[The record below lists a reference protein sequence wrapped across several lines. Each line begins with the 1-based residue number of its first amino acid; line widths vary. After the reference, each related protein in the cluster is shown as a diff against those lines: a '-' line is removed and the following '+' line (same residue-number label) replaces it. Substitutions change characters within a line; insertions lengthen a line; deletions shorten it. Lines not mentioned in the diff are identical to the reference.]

1 MGEDLRSNLEG
12 MGFTSDQI
20 GAAIAAGI
28 DTMEA
33 AVAFIFDRGTNSAP
47 EVTEK
52 AISTFVNES
61 HPLLTYPDSTA
72 AGAKEKDS
80 GAVSESKPG
89 EKRSGDVALQQKQ
102 GDGVPNP
109 SSAQMRRT
117 DDPSSTQYSDKT
129 AEFAARSNESNWA
142 LPDCGDPKE
151 VLRTAMSEA
160 VGLVNIGNTCYLNS
174 LIQLYYSLPDF
185 RKTIFRFRRRTANGE
200 VLLDE
205 NVLACIKFVEELQTL
220 FAVLALGNQK
230 HADPSGLIDALVKV
244 SGGQLKIGGQEDV
257 SESNQLILDVVERAF
272 ANVGNGQDDTRNPVK
287 SMFTSTFVQELLSDG
302 KVEQKS
308 GGETTSLIIGV
319 SQSDTSDIY
328 CGLDEYAQADVEYR
342 SEPRDDCEAQEN
354 GSGKSGGLTE
364 MKPGKKNVW
373 FTRLSP
379 VVTLYTTRVRYN
391 REINSAEKIDD
402 YLAIDEVLTLD
413 RYMQTNRDAA
423 VQARKKIAE
432 LQKERAS
439 ITKSLNEYHKL
450 KDPMGDGKEPA
461 ESTLTALMRTKK
473 RLESSLNSDKAFEI
487 VDIAHDE
494 ISRAIAVLEDVFAQD
509 YSRTQEWK
517 AKTSK
522 LLAEEGL
529 AYQNL
534 VSEKYALFAVL
545 VHSGAA
551 NSGHYWTYIRSR
563 AEDGGG
569 TGDSGTNVDG
579 NLTWTRFDDMKVRT
593 ATVGEVW
600 KEAEGG
606 GAQPTSAY
614 GLVYVSERTRAQF
627 STQEASEDA
636 MTLLP
641 ESVLTKLF
649 ASNDEFERKVAQ
661 YERDQLLRSFEH
673 EASEIVDWAT
683 AHFMSA
689 GRNREPDCL
698 ISIVDFCLAIYPQ
711 NPEMGLIQA
720 LVTACKLLVQPNGCD
735 LLELCRGALFMR
747 LEKEGS
753 EQPKPTLIDALKLI
767 LQARKLERTWS
778 EPETLDRAYSVLFDG
793 KGFIE
798 VIEPLEIARKTYRAA
813 LRRLS
818 LVASAS
824 KATRTG
830 AWAKAIGLWTNVLRG
845 SYRENSALPFE
856 VFEDL
861 EKNEKLQFLSLE
873 NYSRDALSICL
884 LCATDFEVRGLVKGS
899 PMTPVVEAAR
909 LIQHCLRSFYPAES
923 TVSTV
928 VGKVWLDRIQTAG
941 NPKEFSE
948 IVGEYLEPSMA
959 MTTEP
964 PPALDV
970 DAKSEMDA
978 IEKGSETAI
987 RVDDFMNACNESI
1000 GVVKD
1005 HVKED
1010 LEQPI
1015 RLHEAAQ
1022 KLISAD

>member
-1 MGEDLRSNLEG
+1 
-12 MGFTSDQI
+12 
-20 GAAIAAGI
+20 
-28 DTMEA
+28 
-33 AVAFIFDRGTNSAP
+33 
-47 EVTEK
+47 
-52 AISTFVNES
+52 
-61 HPLLTYPDSTA
+61 
-72 AGAKEKDS
+72 
-80 GAVSESKPG
+80 
-89 EKRSGDVALQQKQ
+89 
-102 GDGVPNP
+102 
-109 SSAQMRRT
+109 MRRT
-117 DDPSSTQYSDKT
+117 DDRSSTQYSGKT
-129 AEFAARSNESNWA
+129 AEFAAGPNESKWA
-142 LPDCGDPKE
+142 LPDCTDPKE
-151 VLRTAMSEA
+151 VLRTTMSDA

-185 RKTIFRFRRRTANGE
+185 RRTIFGFRRRTANEE
-200 VLLDE
+200 VSLDK
-205 NVLACIKFVEELQTL
+205 NVLACMKFVEELQTL

-230 HADPSGLIDALVKV
+230 HADPSGLIDALVQV

-272 ANVGNGQDDTRNPVK
+272 AHVGNGQDDTPNPVK

-319 SQSDTSDIY
+319 SQSDASDIY
-328 CGLDEYAQADVEYR
+328 WGLDEYAQADVEYR
-342 SEPRDDCEAQEN
+342 SEPRDECEAQEN
-354 GSGKSGGLTE
+354 GSGKAGGLTE
-364 MKPGKKNVW
+364 MKPVKKNIW

-402 YLAIDEVLTLD
+402 YLAIYEVLALD
-413 RYMQTNRDAA
+413 RYMQANRDAA
-423 VQARKKIAE
+423 VQARGRIAE
-432 LQKERAS
+432 LKKERAS
-439 ITKSLNEYHKL
+439 ITQSLNEYLML

-473 RLESSLNSDKAFEI
+473 RLESSLNGDKAFEI
-487 VDIAHDE
+487 VDIADSE
-494 ISRAIAVLEDVFAQD
+494 ISRAIAVLDDVFAQD
-509 YSRTQEWK
+509 YKRTQQWK
-517 AKTSK
+517 TKTSE

-529 AYQNL
+529 VYQNL

-563 AEDGGG
+563 VEDGER
-569 TGDSGTNVDG
+569 TGQCDTNVEDG
-579 NLTWTRFDDMKVRT
+579 LTWTRFDDMKVRT
-593 ATVGEVW
+593 VTVGEVW

-614 GLVYVSERTRAQF
+614 GLVYVSATTRAQF

-636 MTLLP
+636 LTLLP
-641 ESVLTKLF
+641 DTVLTKVF

-661 YERDQLLRSFEH
+661 YERDQLLSSFEH
-673 EASEIVDWAT
+673 EASEIVTWAT

-720 LVTACKLLVQPNGCD
+720 LVSACKLLVQPNGCD
-735 LLELCRGALFMR
+735 LLELCRDAVFMR
-747 LEKEGS
+747 LGKEGG
-753 EQPKPTLIDALKLI
+753 EEPKPTLIDALKLI
-767 LQARKLERTWS
+767 LQARKLEGTWS
-778 EPETLDRAYSVLFDG
+778 EPETLDLAYSILFDG
-793 KGFIE
+793 NGIMEIIQPIE
-798 VIEPLEIARKTYRAA
+798 FARKTYGAA

-824 KATRTG
+824 KATKTG

-845 SYRENSALPFE
+845 SYRENSGLPFE

-861 EKNEKLQFLSLE
+861 ENNEKLQFLNLE
-873 NYSRDALSICL
+873 EYSRGALSICL
-884 LCATDFEVRGLVKGS
+884 LCATDFEVRGLVKGG
-899 PMTPVVEAAR
+899 PMTPVAEAAR

-923 TVSTV
+923 TVSAM
-928 VGKVWLDRIQTAG
+928 VGKIWLDRIQTVD
-941 NPKEFSE
+941 NPEVFAE
-948 IVGEYLEPSMA
+948 IVREYLEPSMA

-970 DAKSEMDA
+970 EAKSEMDA
-978 IEKGSETAI
+978 IVKVSETAI

-1005 HVKED
+1005 LVKED

-1015 RLHEAAQ
+1015 RLNEAAQ
-1022 KLISAD
+1022 KLISADWQIGTGNGDSSW